1 VHRIGRTGRAGRA
14 GAAITLVA
22 PADGK
27 AVALIEKLIGQTIP
41 WMGEPPTAADAAAPL
56 DGPREARGGRHGANR
71 GRNAPRREKSSSPR
85 RDGPSPRQNSPSHA
99 TSASGEQAPAS
110 VTRIEE
116 ARPRRDRKPAEPARP
131 RQEPP
136 ERDDPALS
144 HLPAFLLRPV
154 RVKA

>member
-1 VHRIGRTGRAGRA
+1 
-14 GAAITLVA
+14 VA
-22 PADGK
+22 PSDGK

-41 WMGEPPTAADAAAPL
+41 WMGEPPTAADTAGRL
-56 DGPREARGGRHGANR
+56 DGPRESRGGRH
-71 GRNAPRREKSSSPR
+71 GRNAPRREHSSPR
-85 RDGPSPRQNSPSHA
+85 RETSPRQHSPA
-99 TSASGEQAPAS
+99 RASAPPTEQPPAS

-116 ARPRRDRKPAEPARP
+116 ARPRRERKPVEPARP